1 MVQSNNPLA
10 KHFRQPAIYTTLPS
24 NGEYYSDGSLVFDNS
39 DSKELAVYPMTAK
52 DEMTMNTPD
61 ALLNGD
67 ATVRVIQSCIPGIKD
82 AWQMPTLDLDTVMIA
97 IRIATYGHM
106 MELTVVVPESEE
118 EMTVNVD
125 LRITSDQ
132 IDKTAFDGYV
142 PVDDLRFKV
151 KPMSYR
157 QLTNLQLR
165 SYEQQRLI
173 SQVIDTEMKPAE
185 KQIKFAEIFGHM
197 TNLTLDNMKESILE
211 IATGEDTVTDRKYI
225 EEFVDNMDGAVAGKI
240 KKRLDDQAQ
249 LGKIK
254 PITMQTT
261 ADMQEKGAPAT
272 FESPISM
279 DNSNFF
285 VSRS

>member
-1 MVQSNNPLA
+1 
-10 KHFRQPAIYTTLPS
+10 
-24 NGEYYSDGSLVFDNS
+24 
-39 DSKELAVYPMTAK
+39 
-52 DEMTMNTPD
+52 
-61 ALLNGD
+61 
-67 ATVRVIQSCIPGIKD
+67 
-82 AWQMPTLDLDTVMIA
+82 MPTLDLDTAMIA

-106 MELTVVVPESEE
+106 MELNVIVPEAEE

-125 LRITSDQ
+125 LRTTSDQ

-142 PVDDLRFKV
+142 PVDDLSFKI

-173 SQVIDTEMKPAE
+173 SQVIDTEMRPAE

-211 IATGEDTVTDRKYI
+211 IVTGEDTVTDRKYI
-225 EEFVDNMDGAVAGKI
+225 NEFVDNMDGAIADKI
-240 KKRLDDQAQ
+240 KKRVESQAQ

-254 PITMQTT
+254 PVTMQTT

-272 FESPISM
+272 FEAPISM

>member
-106 MELTVVVPESEE
+106 MELTVVVPEAEE

>member
-24 NGEYYSDGSLVFDNS
+24 NEYYSDGSLVFDNS

-106 MELTVVVPESEE
+106 MELTVVVPEAEE

>member
-24 NGEYYSDGSLVFDNS
+24 NGEYYSDGSLVFDNT

-106 MELTVVVPESEE
+106 MDLTVVVPEAGE

-142 PVDDLRFKV
+142 PVDDLRFKI

-173 SQVIDTEMKPAE
+173 SQVIDTEMKPSE

-211 IATGEDTVTDRKYI
+211 IVTGEDTVTDRKYI
-225 EEFVDNMDGAVAGKI
+225 EEFVDNMEGAIADKI
-240 KKRLDDQAQ
+240 KKRLDAQAQ

-272 FESPISM
+272 FEAPISM